1 VTRPDPRPGA
11 PGPGSPLSLELWSDV
26 VCPWC
31 YVGRSRLV
39 RAVAASTAAGAVQLT
54 HRAFQLDPRAPRD
67 RTRSRREMLM
77 AKYRLPEAEVQAMD
91 ARMAA
96 TAAAE
101 GLAYQVTDGRTGN
114 TFDAHRLL
122 HMAAAH
128 DRHDALLDRMYVA
141 YFAEGRSLFDHD
153 SLADLAGEAGLKAPD
168 VRAVLDTD
176 AYAAE
181 VEADQARARTLG
193 LSGVPF
199 LLVDGREGVSGAQP
213 HDVFRAVIDRAWAA
227 RQAASPGG

>member
-11 PGPGSPLSLELWSDV
+11 PAPGAPLSLELWSDV

-31 YVGRSRLV
+31 YVGRSRLA
-39 RAVAASTAAGAVQLT
+39 RAIEASAAREAVQLT

-77 AKYRLPEAEVQAMD
+77 AKYRLSEPEVVAMD

-122 HMAAAH
+122 HLAAAH
-128 DRHDALLDRMYVA
+128 DRGGALLDRMYVA
-141 YFAEGRSLFDHD
+141 YFAEGRSLFDHG
-153 SLADLAGEAGLKAPD
+153 SLAGLAGEAGLEAAD
-168 VRAVLDTD
+168 VRAVLDSD
-176 AYAAE
+176 AYAPE
-181 VEADQARARTLG
+181 VEADQAHARTLG

-213 HDVFRAVIDRAWAA
+213 QDVFRAVIDRAWAA
-227 RQAASPGG
+227 RRG